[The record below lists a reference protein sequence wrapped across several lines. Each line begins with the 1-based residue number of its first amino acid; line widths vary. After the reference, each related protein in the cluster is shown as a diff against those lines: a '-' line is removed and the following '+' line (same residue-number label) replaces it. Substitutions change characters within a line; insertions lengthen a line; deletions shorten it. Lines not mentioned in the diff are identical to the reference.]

1 MVEKAVRKSPS
12 KLSDHSGL
20 GIFWIFVQII
30 YIFWELTIFR
40 LPIFGNLH
48 HFQAFFGTYQE
59 LKGLIKRRGLP
70 GWSGRWVFFGPWLGS
85 VELMD
90 FFLHGLDP
98 QGSFFTIIHPAIWEK
113 IGMEF
118 VSKHRNMQQIQAGL
132 LVGKKIHGIF
142 WKKEW
147 EVQTKTPFSF
157 ERDCFVFF
165 LQVGGG
171 VNVAQEERNIVK
183 MMNWLWSIKYVDVDH
198 ISGSSHL
205 LPAACL
211 AHTFSTYGR
220 MNLVN
225 QIFRLIDANTPRVH
239 EMSAALNRCSLCFQ
253 IYF

>member
-1 MVEKAVRKSPS
+1 
-12 KLSDHSGL
+12 
-20 GIFWIFVQII
+20 
-30 YIFWELTIFR
+30 
-40 LPIFGNLH
+40 
-48 HFQAFFGTYQE
+48 
-59 LKGLIKRRGLP
+59 
-70 GWSGRWVFFGPWLGS
+70 
-85 VELMD
+85 
-90 FFLHGLDP
+90 
-98 QGSFFTIIHPAIWEK
+98 
-113 IGMEF
+113 MEF
-118 VSKHRNMQQIQAGL
+118 VSFCIEICNKSPSRSFGWEKKSMGFSERKN
-132 LVGKKIHGIF
+132 GKFKQRH
-142 WKKEW
+142 
-147 EVQTKTPFSF
+147 PFSF

>member
-1 MVEKAVRKSPS
+1 MEILFPFAS
-12 KLSDHSGL
+12 
-20 GIFWIFVQII
+20 
-30 YIFWELTIFR
+30 
-40 LPIFGNLH
+40 
-48 HFQAFFGTYQE
+48 
-59 LKGLIKRRGLP
+59 KGL
-70 GWSGRWVFFGPWLGS
+70 
-85 VELMD
+85 
-90 FFLHGLDP
+90 
-98 QGSFFTIIHPAIWEK
+98 
-113 IGMEF
+113 
-118 VSKHRNMQQIQAGL
+118 QQIPQQGL
-132 LVGKKIHGIF
+132 LVGKKNPWDF
-142 WKKEW
+142 LKERMGSSN
-147 EVQTKTPFSF
+147 KDTPFHLK
-157 ERDCFVFF
+157 EIVLYFF